1 MVQNFNSDH
10 FEYMVATQQQFKET
24 LVKKPGQNP
33 KTGTIWRIGRQ
44 RKQIKQGNAHVQSQ
58 HVIHRFTR
66 NFLYFQELQ

>member
-1 MVQNFNSDH
+1 MVHNLTSDH
-10 FEYMVATQQQFKET
+10 FECMVATQQRFKEP
-24 LVKKPGQNP
+24 LAKRPGHNP